1 MTTKNERNTN
11 MRIAMPLAAGKLCAH
26 FGHCEEFALVDV
38 DPATK
43 EVVALNIITAPE
55 HQPGLLPG
63 WLAGQGAGAI
73 IAGGMGS
80 RAQALFAE
88 HGIGVIVGATSEK
101 PEALAE
107 QYLTGSLA
115 TGDNVCDH

>member
-43 EVVALNIITAPE
+43 EVVALNIIAAPE
-55 HQPGLLPG
+55 HQPGLLPD

-80 RAQALFAE
+80 RAQTLFSE
-88 HGIGVIVGATSEK
+88 HGIKVIVGAAPDS
-101 PEALAE
+101 PEALAR
-107 QYLTGSLA
+107 QYIAGTLA
-115 TGDNVCDH
+115 SGDNICDH